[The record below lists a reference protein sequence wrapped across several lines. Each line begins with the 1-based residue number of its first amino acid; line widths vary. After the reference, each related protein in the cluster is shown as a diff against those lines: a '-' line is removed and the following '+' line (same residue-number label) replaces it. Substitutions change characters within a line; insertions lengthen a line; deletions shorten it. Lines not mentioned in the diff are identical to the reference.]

1 MSKKIRNNI
10 NKLLGSKIL
19 NVMRRDWDLEIS
31 IEYKNNN
38 YSLGIMTE
46 GNYTDSWEVDYY
58 YKPNEIVNYINVSKN
73 ENKIIIRFYNS
84 EGKAIL
90 VIKGIFHNDSDLDYG
105 GYLCLSCKDLKI
117 YELYYV

>member
-10 NKLLGSKIL
+10 NKLLGSEIL
-19 NVMRRDWDLEIS
+19 NVMRKDWDLEIS
-31 IEYKNNN
+31 IKYKNNN
-38 YSLGIMTE
+38 YSLNIMTE
-46 GNYTDSWEVDYY
+46 GSYTDSWEVDYC
-58 YKPNEIVNYINVSKN
+58 YKPNEIVNYINVSEN

-84 EGKAIL
+84 EEKAIL
-90 VIKGIFHNDSDLDYG
+90 VIKGIFHNDSDWDCG